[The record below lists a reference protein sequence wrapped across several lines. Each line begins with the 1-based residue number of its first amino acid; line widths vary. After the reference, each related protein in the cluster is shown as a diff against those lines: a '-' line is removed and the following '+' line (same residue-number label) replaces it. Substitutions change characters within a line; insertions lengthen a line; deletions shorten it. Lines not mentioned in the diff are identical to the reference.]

1 MGESHIRSIIKAL
14 SWRVLATIITFL
26 VSLIITGELKIAVE
40 IGLADTVIKLGVYYT
55 HERFW
60 NRLTFGKM
68 KAPEYQ
74 I

>member
-1 MGESHIRSIIKAL
+1 MIESHSRSIIKAL
-14 SWRVLATIITFL
+14 SWRVLATLITFS
-26 VSLIITGELKIAVE
+26 VSWMFTGNLELAVE
-40 IGLADTVIKLGVYYT
+40 IGLVDTVIKLGVYYS

-68 KAPEYQ
+68 KEPEYQ

>member
-1 MGESHIRSIIKAL
+1 MIESHFRSIIKAL
-14 SWRVLATIITFL
+14 SWRVLATLITFS
-26 VSLIITGELKIAVE
+26 VSWMFTGNLELAVE
-40 IGLADTVIKLGVYYT
+40 IGLVDTVIKLGVYYS

-68 KAPEYQ
+68 KEPEYQ